1 MPLSVQNRIAQ
12 IGKQGNPYIYTA
24 EHNGRGILKSLDS
37 VQQHTSNSTL
47 FSGNT
52 KRHSSSNTNSSVNSI
67 TNNSVSSYSGTNNN
81 TSIDLNQLIN
91 LINVIANNSD
101 KMDAILQLLGTIAVN
116 TENTSTAITS
126 KNNNKNSPSKNGLSA
141 LRNALDSNSSGI
153 DIAKA
158 VYQIA
163 QS

>member
-1 MPLSVQNRIAQ
+1 M
-12 IGKQGNPYIYTA
+12 IG
-24 EHNGRGILKSLDS
+24 
-37 VQQHTSNSTL
+37 
-47 FSGNT
+47 
-52 KRHSSSNTNSSVNSI
+52 
-67 TNNSVSSYSGTNNN
+67 
-81 TSIDLNQLIN
+81 

-101 KMDAILQLLGTIAVN
+101 KMDAVLKLLGTIAVN
-116 TENTSTAITS
+116 TENTSNAVT
-126 KNNNKNSPSKNGLSA
+126 NNNKSTPSKNGLSA